1 MFNEFV
7 GNMIEFFLNDILF
20 SDMFFYNVVLVI
32 FELIGFMVFFFDIS
46 VIIVIFLIR
55 KLC

>member
-7 GNMIEFFLNDILF
+7 GNMIEYFLNGILF

-32 FELIGFMVFFFDIS
+32 FVLIGFMVFFFNIS

>member
-32 FELIGFMVFFFDIS
+32 FVLIGFMVFFFNIS

>member
-7 GNMIEFFLNDILF
+7 GNMMEFFLNV
-20 SDMFFYNVVLVI
+20 MFFYNVVLVI
-32 FELIGFMVFFFDIS
+32 FILFGFMVFFVNIS